1 MFHGVKITDQALI
14 AAAKLS
20 DRYISDRF
28 LPDKAIDLVDEAC
41 AMIRTEIDSMPQ
53 EMDDIARQIIEKEIE
68 EAALS
73 NDTEARS
80 KEKLARV
87 QEDLANMRD
96 KFKEMKAKWE
106 LEKQDIGKVQKLR
119 EEIEQCNA
127 DIELAQR
134 EYDLNKAAEL
144 QYGRL
149 PQLQKELEAE
159 EKKAEAAQGRNK
171 LLRDKVTGRGD
182 RPHRLPADGHP
193 RFQAGRGRARK
204 AAAPAQHPSS
214 ARGRPGRGR
223 GKGLRGHPPARAPAS
238 RTRTGPS
245 ARSSSSAPRAWG
257 KTELA
262 KTLAQALFDDE
273 KNLVRI
279 DMTEY
284 MEKHSVS
291 RLVGAPPDT
300 LATRRAA
307 S

>member
-1 MFHGVKITDQALI
+1 MWKRTRRWSAGSQPVMVNEPTVEDTVAILRGLKERYEVFHGVRSPTRALI

-28 LPDKAIDLVDEAC
+28 LPDKAIDLVNTRSSV
-41 AMIRTEIDSMPQ
+41 IRTEIDSMPQ

-80 KEKLARV
+80 KEKLAKV
-87 QEDLANMRD
+87 QEELADMRD
-96 KFKEMKAKWE
+96 KFKAMKAKWE

-159 EKKAEAAQGRNK
+159 EKKAEAAQGKNK
-171 LLRDKVTGRGD
+171 LL
-182 RPHRLPADGHP
+182 
-193 RFQAGRGRARK
+193 
-204 AAAPAQHPSS
+204 
-214 ARGRPGRGR
+214 
-223 GKGLRGHPPARAPAS
+223 
-238 RTRTGPS
+238 
-245 ARSSSSAPRAWG
+245 
-257 KTELA
+257 
-262 KTLAQALFDDE
+262 
-273 KNLVRI
+273 
-279 DMTEY
+279 
-284 MEKHSVS
+284 
-291 RLVGAPPDT
+291 
-300 LATRRAA
+300 ATR
-307 S
+307 